1 MMQALGLTRFF
12 LIDTT
17 FNLHNKGMQQVIKA
31 IQESQNIV
39 LSTHTQPDGDGL
51 GCQFAFYWALKKLG
65 KRVRIV
71 NTDRLPRKYLFLDA
85 NSVLETPH
93 TMRSSLEGTD
103 LVLIFDTNDPELLL
117 DLWKDF
123 KNYSKQIC
131 FVDHHSALD
140 RYPLDPEKN
149 IINVSASSTGQ
160 IVFEL
165 IKALKISFDV
175 KIAMPLYTSIIF
187 DTNYFK
193 YVRGSPIPHLIAA
206 ELLQHKIEPEKIH
219 RHLFGN
225 HSPVKLKYLSH
236 LLGNIDYE
244 LDGRLAIVRVQKK
257 DLDRLGLEADETR
270 DIIDMVMDI
279 ESIEAAAL
287 FREDAPNQFKI
298 SFRSK
303 GMYSVSQLAQN
314 LGGGGH
320 EFASGATMH
329 APYVEIKAKVV
340 SAFEKIFADE

>member
-1 MMQALGLTRFF
+1 MKHVVD
-12 LIDTT
+12 LIKT
-17 FNLHNKGMQQVIKA
+17 
-31 IQESQNIV
+31 SQNIV

-51 GCQFAFYWALKKLG
+51 GCQFSFYWALKKIG

-71 NTDRLPRKYLFLDA
+71 NPDRLPRKYLFLDE
-85 NSVLETPH
+85 NGILETPN
-93 TMRSSLEGTD
+93 TLRSSLEGVD

-117 DLWKDF
+117 ELWNSF
-123 KNYSKQIC
+123 KTHSKNIC
-131 FVDHHSALD
+131 FVDHHSALK
-140 RYPLDPEKN
+140 RHPLDPEKN
-149 IINVSASSTGQ
+149 IIDVNASSTGQ

-165 IKALKISFDV
+165 IKALRVDFDSQ
-175 KIAMPLYTSIIF
+175 IAMPLYTSIIF

-193 YVRGSPIPHLIAA
+193 YVRNSPTPHLIAA
-206 ELLQHKIEPEKIH
+206 ELLKHQIDAQKVH

-225 HSPVKLKYLSH
+225 HSPVKLKFLAH
-236 LLGNIDYE
+236 ILTNIDYE
-244 LDGRLAIVRVQKK
+244 FDGRLAIVRVQKK

-287 FREDAPNQFKI
+287 FREDAPSQFKI

-303 GMYSVSQLAQN
+303 GMYSVSQLAQS

-320 EFASGATMH
+320 EFASGTTMNGT
-329 APYVEIKAKVV
+329 YVEIKAKVLG
-340 SAFEKIFADE
+340 AFEKIFGS